1 MQPAGGQIEGSSAV
15 TTDLTG
21 SSPKLCSIDKFVSE
35 HLQTLHGNSM
45 TGNAALQATLHVH
58 QLCTG
63 HTWAIRYLPARA
75 SIREM

>member
-1 MQPAGGQIEGSSAV
+1 MQPAGGQIEESSAV

-21 SSPKLCSIDKFVSE
+21 SSPKLCSIDAFVSQ

-45 TGNAALQATLHVH
+45 TGIAALQATLHVH
-58 QLCTG
+58 QLNIS
-63 HTWAIRYLPARA
+63 HTWAMRYLPARA